1 MSTAPRCAEGGVPS
15 PPASCDWGAVV
26 GDLDG
31 QGHVLTTVPLLDPEE
46 CRRLREGFDD
56 DQLFRATVDM
66 ARFRFGLGTY
76 RYFANE
82 LPPVVAALRETA
94 YPALAT
100 LANDWAARRGDPQRY
115 PDELGPFLDR
125 CHAADQPKPTPL
137 ILRYDQ
143 GGYNAMHQ
151 DIYGEVV
158 FPFQLTVALS
168 EPGTDFTGGENLF
181 VEQRPRA
188 QSRGTAVTV
197 PLGHAVIFP
206 TRHRVVLGAKGPSR
220 SIIRHGVSTVTSGR
234 RFSLGIIFHDAA

>member
-1 MSTAPRCAEGGVPS
+1 MSTASRCAEGGVTS
-15 PPASCDWGAVV
+15 PAASCDWGAVV
-26 GDLDG
+26 GDLES
-31 QGHVLTTVPLLDPEE
+31 QGHALTTTPLLDPEE
-46 CRRLREGFDD
+46 CRCIREGFDD
-56 DQLFRATVDM
+56 DRLFRATVDM
-66 ARFRFGLGTY
+66 ARFRFGVGTY
-76 RYFANE
+76 RYYDYE

-115 PDELGPFLDR
+115 PDELGRFLDR
-125 CHAADQPKPTPL
+125 CHAADQSKPTPL

-168 EPGTDFTGGENLF
+168 KPGSDFTGGENLF
-181 VEQRPRA
+181 VEQRPRS

-206 TRHRVVLGAKGPSR
+206 TRHRVVLGAKGTSR